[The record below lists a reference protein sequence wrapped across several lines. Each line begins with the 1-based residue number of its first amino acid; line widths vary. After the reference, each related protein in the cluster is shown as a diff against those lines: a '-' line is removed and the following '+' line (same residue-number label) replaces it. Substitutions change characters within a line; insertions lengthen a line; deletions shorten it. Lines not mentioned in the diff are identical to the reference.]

1 MKTLELD
8 YLPKDHI
15 AIKQILREH
24 ELFNKPGVVLEVICD
39 INLNKR
45 YLVRY
50 SIPTGAV
57 LQDWFFACELEP
69 FPNNE

>member
-8 YLPKDHI
+8 YLPKDPI
-15 AIKQILREH
+15 AIKQILRE
-24 ELFNKPGVVLEVICD
+24 GVVLEVICD